1 MSRPDF
7 PSLLYRDPPTGKPIA
22 LSVFEDLQLTQLI
35 RSDILEAVLVPCG
48 RENIPLRQELF
59 RAAEKKEFL
68 SHLDALDDALMK
80 TEDLYRA
87 FSEARSE
94 EETAVIG
101 SFLLSSAIGF
111 MRLAAKDVTSSDDKA
126 KENEE
131 GFLYCRFRDFF
142 RAELEKEEWKKA
154 EEELSSLLPLLNEID
169 TYSFRIHGKV
179 ISFRVSGGESY
190 LDRLRAC
197 AADLALDPPDEPLF
211 LHRQLSPVILDAFGK
226 AHPEEFGKFRAFY
239 EKNRT
244 LFPVELLS
252 YRLPIGFLLAFTR
265 LFEKVRAHG
274 IPLTYPTLTDERAI
288 RVTEA
293 YDISLFA
300 KNEYDIVPND
310 IVFTG
315 NEPFFYLT
323 GANGGGKTTYLRTV
337 GIALTLLLLGCPL
350 PCASAVVCVPS
361 GIFTHFPRDERFE
374 GTGRFVE
381 ENRRVQKILT
391 EMDEDSVVLLNE
403 TYSTTNEENAV
414 EMTEKLADLLWDRK
428 IFGLYITHQHSLK
441 ESAIPYL
448 NVLIDETDSNRRT
461 FKIARQRSTGGSFAV
476 DVLKRYAL
484 TKEALEERFGSGVL

>member
-7 PSLLYRDPPTGKPIA
+7 PSLLYRDPPTGKPLA

-35 RSDILEAVLVPCG
+35 RSDILEAVLIPCG

-59 RAAEKKEFL
+59 RAAEKAEFL
-68 SHLDALDDALMK
+68 SHLDALDASLMK
-80 TEDLYRA
+80 TEDLCRA
-87 FSEARSE
+87 FSEAQSE

-101 SFLLSSAIGF
+101 TFLLSAALSF
-111 MRLAAKDVTSSDDKA
+111 MHLAAKEVTYSGGKA
-126 KENEE
+126 KEDEE

-142 RAELEKEEWKKA
+142 RAELEKEEWKEA
-154 EEELSSLLPLLNEID
+154 ETGLASLLPLLNEID
-169 TYSFRIHGKV
+169 TYSFRVHGKE
-179 ISFRVSGGESY
+179 ISFRVSGEESY

-197 AADLALDPPDEPLF
+197 AADLSLDPPDEPLF
-211 LHRQLSPVILDAFGK
+211 LPRQLSPVILTAFGK

-244 LFPVELLS
+244 LFPEELLS
-252 YRLPIGFLLAFTR
+252 YRLPIEFILAFTR
-265 LFEKVRAHG
+265 LFEKIRSHG
-274 IPLTYPTLTDERAI
+274 IPLTYPTLTSERVI

-293 YDISLFA
+293 YDVSLFA

-310 IVFTG
+310 ILFTDA
-315 NEPFFYLT
+315 EPFCYLT

-337 GIALTLLLLGCPL
+337 GISLSLLLLGCPM

-381 ENRRVQKILT
+381 ENRRVEKILA
-391 EMDEDSVVLLNE
+391 EMDADSVVLLNE

-414 EMTEKLADLLWDRK
+414 EMTEKLANLLWDKK

-441 ESAIPYL
+441 ESDIPYL

-484 TKEALEERFGSGVL
+484 TPEALEARFGRGVL